1 MSGHCN
7 FIGIFTAGNYEQ
19 KWIVKLY
26 CSIVKPYFLLAT
38 PHGMEAF
45 KVKLLS

>member
-7 FIGIFTAGNYEQ
+7 LIGIYTAGNYEQ

-26 CSIVKPYFLLAT
+26 CSIVKSYFLLAT
-38 PHGMEAF
+38 THGMEAF
-45 KVKLLS
+45 KEKLLS

>member
-1 MSGHCN
+1 MPGNCN

-19 KWIVKLY
+19 KQIVKFY
-26 CSIVKPYFLLAT
+26 CSVVKPYFLLAT

-45 KVKLLS
+45 KEKLLS